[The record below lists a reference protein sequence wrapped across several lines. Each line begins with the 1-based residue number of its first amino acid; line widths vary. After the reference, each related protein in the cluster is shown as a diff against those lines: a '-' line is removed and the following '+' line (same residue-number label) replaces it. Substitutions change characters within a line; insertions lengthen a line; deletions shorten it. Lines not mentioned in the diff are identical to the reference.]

1 MGLKCV
7 QIKHSRTM
15 QATKKAGATKHCSW
29 GICPSDSRYADKL
42 PPETFFIRFPKPGKV
57 KESMTGWEKQQEKQ
71 KTLKAK
77 RWIHACGRK
86 AISTKDIKK
95 DTYFCSLHFVGGK
108 GPTDEFPDPLLAHLT
123 DKEQAKRLKK
133 RKCPTPRVAL
143 PPKRK
148 RTVVVNPELELC
160 EKSLCESNLTSDQA
174 VTVETC
180 SNQVD
185 KETQTVYDKYILGA
199 KIESILL
206 KNGKALTES
215 PLDPSPSQSGNT
227 MSPDV
232 ILADEKKSKYFIG
245 LYPQQFD
252 MLYEFLGKAKFN
264 LVYWRGPKTTP
275 KVSKANSSTDDKSK
289 LTLKEQLF
297 ITLLRLRRGF
307 NIFTIA
313 HFYSVTEK
321 YVREIFLTWVMYMY
335 HHFKDH
341 KYFMFPERQVFGEHL
356 PKVFRRFKNVRC
368 SVDCT
373 EFFCQMPRDYAKQG
387 NTYSSYKHH
396 TTMKCL
402 IAVNPNGAACYVS
415 DLYEGSI
422 DDVEIFKQCGILEHI
437 NPNDLLLVDKGFTV
451 QHLLLA
457 KQATI
462 EIPAFIGKRDKF
474 TKEEILATKRIA
486 KARIHVERFN
496 ERLKKFRLLDR
507 TIPLNLSHVA
517 SQLVYVASCLVNF
530 QECLCR

>member
-1 MGLKCV
+1 M
-7 QIKHSRTM
+7 
-15 QATKKAGATKHCSW
+15 
-29 GICPSDSRYADKL
+29 
-42 PPETFFIRFPKPGKV
+42 V
-57 KESMTGWEKQQEKQ
+57 KNS
-71 KTLKAK
+71 
-77 RWIHACGRK
+77 
-86 AISTKDIKK
+86 
-95 DTYFCSLHFVGGK
+95 
-108 GPTDEFPDPLLAHLT
+108 
-123 DKEQAKRLKK
+123 
-133 RKCPTPRVAL
+133 
-143 PPKRK
+143 
-148 RTVVVNPELELC
+148 
-160 EKSLCESNLTSDQA
+160 
-174 VTVETC
+174 
-180 SNQVD
+180 
-185 KETQTVYDKYILGA
+185 
-199 KIESILL
+199 
-206 KNGKALTES
+206 KALTES

-245 LYPQQFD
+245 LYPHQFD

-275 KVSKANSSTDDKSK
+275 KVSKASSSTDDKSK

-313 HFYSVTEK
+313 HFYRVTEK

-341 KYFMFPERQVFGEHL
+341 KYFMFPERQVFWKHL

-373 EFFCQMPRDYAKQG
+373 EFFCQMPRDYAQQG

-422 DDVEIFKQCGILEHI
+422 DDVEIFKQCGILDHI

-462 EIPAFIGKRDKF
+462 EIPAFLGKRDKF